1 MGYEKSA
8 LLGRFFATDKTE
20 TGGRLSCPELARRG
34 ESPAEFFNGG

>member
-20 TGGRLSCPELARRG
+20 TGGRL
-34 ESPAEFFNGG
+34 